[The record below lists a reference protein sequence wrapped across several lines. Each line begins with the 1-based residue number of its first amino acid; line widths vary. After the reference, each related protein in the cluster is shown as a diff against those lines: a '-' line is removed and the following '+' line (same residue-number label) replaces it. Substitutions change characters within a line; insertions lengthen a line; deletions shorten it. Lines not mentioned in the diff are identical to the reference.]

1 MIVLDTHVWVWYVSN
16 PEELSRNARQAVERE
31 ASDEKLVFIS
41 VISTWEVALLGS
53 KKRLHLTMNVRDW
66 IAKSEAIP
74 FFHFAP
80 IDNDIA
86 LASVFLPEPLHQDP
100 ADRITIATALSK
112 GAPLVTKD
120 EKILDCPSVKAIW

>member
-1 MIVLDTHVWVWYVSN
+1 MV
-16 PEELSRNARQAVERE
+16 
-31 ASDEKLVFIS
+31 
-41 VISTWEVALLGS
+41 S

-100 ADRITIATALSK
+100 ADRIIIATALSK
-112 GAPLVTKD
+112 GATLVTKD
-120 EKILDCPSVKAIW
+120 EKILDYPSVKAIWEQLYFDNASRQTTDFFGLLPLRPIAIIPGLYGHESALAL

>member
-1 MIVLDTHVWVWYVSN
+1 MIVLDTHAWVWYVSN
-16 PEELSRNARQAVERE
+16 PEELSQNARRAIERE
-31 ASDEKLVFIS
+31 ASGEKLIFIS
-41 VISTWEVALLGS
+41 VISTWEVALLVS
-53 KKRLHLTMNVRDW
+53 KERLFLTMNVRDW

-100 ADRITIATALSK
+100 ADRIIIATALNK
-112 GAPLVTKD
+112 GAPLITKD
-120 EKILDCPSVKAIW
+120 EKILDYPSVKAIW